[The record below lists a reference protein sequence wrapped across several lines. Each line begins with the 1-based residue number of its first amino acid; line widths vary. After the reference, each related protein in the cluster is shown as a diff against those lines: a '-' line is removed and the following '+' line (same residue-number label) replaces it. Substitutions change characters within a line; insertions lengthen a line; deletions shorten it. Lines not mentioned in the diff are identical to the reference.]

1 MFSKVKKLFS
11 ILAIAMMVTSVL
23 PLNVLA
29 DETTTANT
37 ENVASASAEVQESA
51 PSSIATTTNS
61 TEVTTPSTETKE
73 YIESYFG
80 FIKFNIL
87 KISPYSLYIPHVFKS
102 FTNLKETYI
111 VKPFKILTLI
121 L

>member
-37 ENVASASAEVQESA
+37 ENVIQTIE
-51 PSSIATTTNS
+51 
-61 TEVTTPSTETKE
+61 TEYK
-73 YIESYFG
+73 
-80 FIKFNIL
+80 NNN
-87 KISPYSLYIPHVFKS
+87 FKQ
-102 FTNLKETYI
+102 
-111 VKPFKILTLI
+111 
-121 L
+121 

>member
-73 YIESYFG
+73 YI
-80 FIKFNIL
+80 
-87 KISPYSLYIPHVFKS
+87 
-102 FTNLKETYI
+102 
-111 VKPFKILTLI
+111 
-121 L
+121 